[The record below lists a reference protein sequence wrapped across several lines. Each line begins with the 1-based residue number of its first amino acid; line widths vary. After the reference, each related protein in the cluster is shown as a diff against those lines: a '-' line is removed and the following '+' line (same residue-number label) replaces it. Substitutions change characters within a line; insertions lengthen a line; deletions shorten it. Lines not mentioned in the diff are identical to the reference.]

1 MKKLTLYS
9 MLFILLGASAA
20 LAEQK
25 EVLLGLTT
33 DFDKETLTIEVA
45 SSGCTESKDFRLDF
59 ADNVLTV
66 FRTRRDACKAMPG
79 RLSLTYPLRE
89 AGIGPHKPFRVG
101 NAFLVNE
108 NLAQVVDRTEQR
120 HDATPPNR

>member
-1 MKKLTLYS
+1 MRLTLCS

-33 DFDKETLTIEVA
+33 DFDKEALTIGVA
-45 SSGCTESKDFRLDF
+45 SNGCTERKDFRLDF

-79 RLSLTYPLRE
+79 KLSLTYTLRE
-89 AGIGPHKPFRVG
+89 AGLSPHKPFRVG
-101 NAFLVNE
+101 NAFMVNE
-108 NLAQVVDRTEQR
+108 NLAQAVDRAEQR
-120 HDATPPNR
+120 HDAPPPNR